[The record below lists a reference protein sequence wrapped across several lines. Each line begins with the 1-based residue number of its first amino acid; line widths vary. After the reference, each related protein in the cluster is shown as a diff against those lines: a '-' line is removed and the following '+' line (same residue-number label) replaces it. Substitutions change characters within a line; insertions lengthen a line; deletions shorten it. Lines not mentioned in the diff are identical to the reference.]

1 MGTNHLKKVATL
13 VMTGILA
20 FSLTACGGSNNSSSE
35 NHQHSSASDSGT
47 DKKNP
52 ELKKI
57 TVGYIMVMDD
67 APAILANDAKL
78 YEKHGIQADLKMFS
92 SGTDLIKAIVGGQVD
107 VGVLGFTNALSWLE
121 KGADLKVIGGAQMG
135 YHSMI
140 VRKDS
145 DIKDI
150 KDLKG
155 KTVASQKQGTT
166 ADIVLNGVTLAKD
179 GLTRED
185 LNMVYVEPSVAIQSL
200 GAGKVDAAF
209 VFEPYD
215 SIAQATMGA
224 KSIYQVGKEWPFPCM
239 VTITSGDFL
248 KKDKD
253 AAFEALDAQKEAI
266 EMLQKEPE
274 KAAGFITKRF
284 IEEDSL
290 AIPDG
295 SKVKATDIITKAIKN
310 QQYNYEI
317 TDDQI
322 KRMQEISDIM
332 LKQGILKQQIDV
344 NKSLDLSWQKAAK

>member
-1 MGTNHLKKVATL
+1 MGIFGLEKVATL
-13 VMTGILA
+13 FLTSVLA
-20 FSLTACGGSNNSSSE
+20 ISLTGCGSNSGNGGGSSSASESNNS
-35 NHQHSSASDSGT
+35 
-47 DKKNP
+47 KNAP
-52 ELKKI
+52 LKKV

-78 YEKHGIQADLKMFS
+78 YEKHGIEADLKLFS

-107 VGVLGFTNALSWLE
+107 IGVLGFTNALSWLE

-140 VRKDS
+140 VGKNS
-145 DIKDI
+145 NIKDI

-155 KTVASQKQGTT
+155 KSVASQKQGTT
-166 ADIVLNGVTLAKD
+166 ADIVLNGVTFAKA

-215 SIAQATMGA
+215 SIARATMGA
-224 KSIYQVGKEWPFPCM
+224 KSIYEIGKDWPFPCM
-239 VTITSGDFL
+239 VVISSGDFL
-248 KKDKD
+248 KKDKN

-266 EMLQKEPE
+266 DMLKKEPE
-274 KAAGFITKRF
+274 KAAGYITKRF
-284 IEEDSL
+284 IQEDTL
-290 AIPDG
+290 AVPDG
-295 SKVKATDIITKAIKN
+295 SKVKATDIITNAIKN
-310 QQYNYEI
+310 QAYNYDI
-317 TDDQI
+317 TDDQV

-332 LKQGILKQQIDV
+332 LKQGILKQKIDV
-344 NKSLDLSWQKAAK
+344 NNSLDLSWQKQQKK